1 MKRLDLSCL
10 PLYLEEGEKMELID
24 KCGKYHLLQCV
35 PSKNSSCEGCF
46 FTDAKA
52 PFSCDY
58 VMCSSLERYNKR
70 DDVICIEL
78 PVEDEFKQ
86 DEESEMK
93 TLTFEDLSGTKTI
106 KEGEIFIYVDC
117 LDVQHKI
124 IAKKAESSS
133 SSVRCRR
140 YVFNNDACRFVC
152 CLNSDRESKDDV
164 SYEEL
169 SFEEPFKP

>member
-24 KCGKYHLLQCV
+24 ENGKYHLLQCV
-35 PSKNSSCEGCF
+35 PSKDNSCDRCY
-46 FTDAKA
+46 FTNAKA

-78 PVEDEFKQ
+78 PVENEFKQ

-93 TLTFEDLSGTKTI
+93 TLTF
-106 KEGEIFIYVDC
+106 
-117 LDVQHKI
+117 
-124 IAKKAESSS
+124 
-133 SSVRCRR
+133 
-140 YVFNNDACRFVC
+140 
-152 CLNSDRESKDDV
+152 
-164 SYEEL
+164 
-169 SFEEPFKP
+169 

>member
-10 PLYLEEGEKMELID
+10 PLYLEVGEKMELID

-35 PSKNSSCEGCF
+35 PSKDDSTCEGCF
-46 FTDAKA
+46 FADAKA

-58 VMCSSLERYNKR
+58 VMCSSRERYNER

-78 PVEDEFKQ
+78 PVENEFKQ

-93 TLTFEDLSGTKTI
+93 TLTFDDLSETKTI
-106 KEGEIFIYVDC
+106 KAGETFIYVDC

-124 IAKKAESSS
+124 IAKKVETLNCSEACG
-133 SSVRCRR
+133 RC
-140 YVFNNDACRFVC
+140 VFNNDAC
-152 CLNSDRESKDDV
+152 CLVNCLKSDRESKDDV
-164 SYEEL
+164 YYEEL
-169 SFEEPFKP
+169 T